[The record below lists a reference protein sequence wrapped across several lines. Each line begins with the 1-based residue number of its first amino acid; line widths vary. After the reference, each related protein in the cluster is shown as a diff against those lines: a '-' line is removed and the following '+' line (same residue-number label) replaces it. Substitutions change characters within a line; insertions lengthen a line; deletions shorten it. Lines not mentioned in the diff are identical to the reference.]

1 MAYRRILCAVDFS
14 DNSTGAFYRAVSLA
28 RQFSSHLFLLHAV
41 EVQPLVSQWVPH
53 EGLSTLTMQI
63 ENKAQEAMDAL
74 VNSIRGELAE
84 IDLKTEITSGRAF
97 TEILENARVWKA
109 DLIVMGARG
118 SGSLE
123 DAALGSTVDRVV
135 ADADCSV
142 LVVKS

>member
-14 DNSTGAFYRAVSLA
+14 DNSTAAFYRALNLA
-28 RQFSSHLFLLHAV
+28 KQYSSHLFLLHAI
-41 EVQPLVSQWVPH
+41 EVQPLVSQWVQH
-53 EGLSTLTMQI
+53 EGLSTLTMEI

-74 VNSIRGELAE
+74 VNSVKGELEE

-97 TEILENARVWKA
+97 TEIQENARVWKA
-109 DLIVMGARG
+109 DLIVLGSRG
-118 SGSLE
+118 SGSFE

-135 ADADCSV
+135 AEAGCSV